1 MRNNSK
7 NPGQSV
13 SIEDTHSIAI
23 EQIVIRAIEHDVS
36 SAKQLKRIKADVAKE
51 YGIGMVPNVQ
61 VLAKYRELLKSGRV
75 EEDEKFLTLF
85 SKRKIRNLSGVA
97 VITVLTKPYYCPGR
111 CVYCPTEARMPKSY
125 LANEPGAARA
135 LRNEFD
141 PWRQVT
147 SRLQALQDNGHN
159 TDKCELIV
167 LGGTWDAYPKR
178 YQTWFI
184 KRCFD
189 AFNEFNSRSLDAAK
203 TANETAKNRVI
214 GLTLETRPDHVTKA
228 EAKRLRWLGCTR
240 VQLGVQSTNQ
250 EVLDLI
256 KRDQTNEQVIN
267 ATRLLKEA
275 GFKISH
281 HYMQALP
288 GATPEIDLQTIKDAF
303 QTPHYQ
309 PDHIKIY
316 PTAVIKTAVLYR
328 WWKEG
333 KYKPYTQEE
342 LMELL
347 VEIQKI
353 VPEWVRIERL
363 IRDIPSESIHAGNKV
378 TNLRQILEKQMKENG
393 VVCRDIRA
401 REPHHN
407 EVKDIDDVELVVR
420 EYQASE
426 GTEYFISYESKDRSV
441 IYAFTRL
448 RLQDMKKHWLPVLQD
463 TAIIREI
470 HTYGKVKAIDAG
482 SGKVQHKGMGQRLI
496 KEAERIAKEK
506 GYSRMAVIAGIG
518 VREYF
523 RNKLGYHLEDEYM
536 VKHI

>member
-1 MRNNSK
+1 MSK
-7 NPGQSV
+7 QIPGKSV
-13 SIEDTHSIAI
+13 TARDADALTAI
-23 EQIVIRAIEHDVS
+23 VLRAAQDGVTTAAELKQI
-36 SAKQLKRIKADVAKE
+36 KKAVAKE
-51 YGIGMVPNVQ
+51 FGIGIVPNVQ
-61 VLAKYRELLKSGRV
+61 ILAKYREMIACGDI
-75 EEDEKFLTLF
+75 EESEQLAVLF
-85 SKRKIRNLSGVA
+85 SKRQIRNLSGVA

-147 SRLQALQDNGHN
+147 SRLEALEANGHS

-189 AFNEFNSRSLDAAK
+189 AFNEHTSRSLDQAK
-203 TANETAKNRVI
+203 KLNETAEHRVI
-214 GLTLETRPDHVTKA
+214 GLTLETRPDHVTRA
-228 EAKRLRWLGCTR
+228 EARRLRWLGCTR

-256 KRDQTNEQVIN
+256 KRDQTNEQVIT

-288 GATPEIDLQTIKDAF
+288 GATPEIDLQTIRDAF
-303 QTPHYQ
+303 QTPHFQ
-309 PDHIKIY
+309 PDHVKIY
-316 PTAVIKTAVLYR
+316 PTAVIKTAVMYR

-333 KYKPYTQEE
+333 KYTPYDDETLAQ
-342 LMELL
+342 LL
-347 VEIQKI
+347 IEIQRI
-353 VPEWVRIERL
+353 IPEWVRIERL
-363 IRDIPSESIHAGNKV
+363 IRDIPSQSIHAGNKV
-378 TNLRQILEKQMKENG
+378 TNLRQILEQRMKAEG
-393 VVCRDIRA
+393 VECRDIRS
-401 REPHHN
+401 REPHN
-407 EVKDIDDVELVVR
+407 AEVQSMEEVELVVR
-420 EYQASE
+420 EYEASG
-426 GTEYFISYESKDRSV
+426 GTEYFISYESPDRKV

-448 RLQDMKKHWLPVLQD
+448 RVQHLEKHWIPELQD

-470 HTYGKVKAIDAG
+470 HTYGKLRGVG
-482 SGKVQHKGMGQRLI
+482 EGRGRVQHKGMGQRLVV
-496 KEAERIAKEK
+496 EAERLAGEHGFK
-506 GYSRMAVIAGIG
+506 RVAVIAGIG

-523 RNKLGYHLEDEYM
+523 RTKLGYHLEGEYM
-536 VKHI
+536 VKKLK